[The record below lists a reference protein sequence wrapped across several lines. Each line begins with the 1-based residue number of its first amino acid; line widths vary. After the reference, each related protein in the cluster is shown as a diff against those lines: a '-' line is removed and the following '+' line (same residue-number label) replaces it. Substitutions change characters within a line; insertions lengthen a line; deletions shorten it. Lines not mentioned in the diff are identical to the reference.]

1 MSQRAHPT
9 AIGAFVLGALA
20 LLVAGLLVFGSGEFF
35 KRKFRY
41 VMYFGGSVSGL
52 AEGAPVEFRG
62 VKVGSVQ
69 RVSARIDP
77 DDLVVHIPVE
87 VEFVAGNMRHLRD
100 ERDPETNI
108 DRLVESGMRAQLQV
122 QSLLTGQ
129 QMISLDIYPDADP
142 AEVEVDPRTGLP
154 RIPTVPTTIQ
164 EFAQTARAVMDELER
179 VPFDALFADLQSTLA
194 GIEELVNSP
203 ELRQAFVNANRTME
217 GAQEALAQA
226 EETLVQAR
234 ETLAVADEDSPVR
247 YELLVALREIS
258 EASRAV
264 RDLADYL
271 ERHPE
276 ALVRGKAADR

>member
-1 MSQRAHPT
+1 MSQRASPT

-20 LLVAGLLVFGSGEFF
+20 LVVVGLLVFGSGEFF

-41 VMYFGGSVSGL
+41 VMYFEGSVSGL
-52 AEGAPVEFRG
+52 VEGAPVEFRG

-77 DDLVVHIPVE
+77 DDLDVHIPVE
-87 VEFVAGNMRHLRD
+87 VEFVAGNMQHLR
-100 ERDPETNI
+100 EEGDPETNI
-108 DRLVESGMRAQLQV
+108 RRLVEAGMRAQLRV

-129 QMISLDIYPDADP
+129 QMIALDIHPGAEP
-142 AEVEVDPRTGLP
+142 AKVASDPRTGLP
-154 RIPTVPTTIQ
+154 EIPTVPTTIQ

-179 VPFDALFADLQSTLA
+179 VPFDELFADFQSTLS
-194 GIEELVNSP
+194 GIEQLVNSP
-203 ELRQAFVNANRTME
+203 ELRRALANVNRTMLKTQE
-217 GAQEALAQA
+217 TLDRAQE
-226 EETLVQAR
+226 TLS
-234 ETLAVADEDSPVR
+234 VADEDSPVR

-264 RDLADYL
+264 RDLADTL

-276 ALVRGKAADR
+276 ALVRGKGGER